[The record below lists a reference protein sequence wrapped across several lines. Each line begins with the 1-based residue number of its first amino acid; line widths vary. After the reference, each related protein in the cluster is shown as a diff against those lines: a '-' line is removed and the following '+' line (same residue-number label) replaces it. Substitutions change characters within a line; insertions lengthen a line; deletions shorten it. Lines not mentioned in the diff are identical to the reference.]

1 MPLPDRLAI
10 LRARVWALLRT
21 RRRTWIAIAATL
33 ALLLPLGWMWKSSL
47 LPDSYDM
54 AEMGYADWG
63 GGPVDEHHGMGHG
76 TPVKDLVADP
86 DRPADVRETLTVH
99 VDDGRYTV
107 NGTSPGP
114 TVEAT
119 VGDLVEVTLVND
131 NVDDGITLH
140 WHGVDVPNAE
150 DGVAG
155 VTQDAVLEGE
165 EHVYRFVAEDAG
177 TYWYHSHQVSHEQVR
192 RGLLGALVIRPQVPA
207 PEVQD
212 ELAVLHRYSDGATL
226 NGEEGTKEV
235 DAEPGQAVRLR
246 VVNTDNGL
254 ATLWVTGA
262 PYQVLAVDGR
272 DVNQPGEIDGLKYGL
287 PAGGRVDLGF
297 VVPEDG
303 IRVDF
308 GGSTAV
314 VFGEDPAG
322 GDETRAP
329 RESVDLLSY
338 GEPAEIGFDASDP
351 DRRFDY
357 RIGRRP
363 GFLDGRPGLFWTVNG
378 HLFPDI
384 PMYMVSE
391 GDIVVFEIDNGSGD
405 NHPMHLHGHHA
416 VVISRDGVAASGS
429 PWWVDSVEVKDGET
443 FEIAFVADN
452 PGIWMDHCHNL
463 VHAAEGLV
471 AHLMYTG
478 VESSYLVGGEPGNE
492 PE

>member
-1 MPLPDRLAI
+1 MSSATPPAD
-10 LRARVWALLRT
+10 LRARAWAFVRT
-21 RRRTWIAIAATL
+21 RRRVLLAVAATL
-33 ALLLPLGWMWKSSL
+33 AIVLPLGWMWQSSL
-47 LPDSYDM
+47 LPDSYDV
-54 AEMGYADWG
+54 AEMGYVDWG
-63 GGPVDEHHGMGHG
+63 GGPVDAHHGMGHG

-86 DRPADVRETLTVH
+86 ARPADVRETLTVH
-99 VDDGRYTV
+99 VEDGRYTV
-107 NGTSPGP
+107 NGTTPGP

-131 NVDDGITLH
+131 NVDDGISLH

-165 EHVYRFVAEDAG
+165 QYVYRFVAEDPG

-192 RGLLGALVIRPQVPA
+192 RGLLGALVIRP
-207 PEVQD
+207 EVTDPDFQE
-212 ELAVLHRYSDGATL
+212 ELAVLHRYASGATL
-226 NGEEGTKEV
+226 NGAEGITTL

-254 ATLWVTGA
+254 AALWVTGA
-262 PYQVLAVDGR
+262 AYRVLAVDSR
-272 DVNQPGEIDGLKYGL
+272 EINEPGEIEGEKYGL

-297 VVPEDG
+297 VVPEG
-303 IRVDF
+303 GVRIDF
-308 GGSTAV
+308 GASTTLV
-314 VFGEDPAG
+314 IGDDPTP
-322 GDETRAP
+322 GDQPPAP
-329 RESVDLLSY
+329 KEFVDLLTY
-338 GEPAEIGFDASDP
+338 GEPADIGFDAGDL
-351 DRRFDY
+351 DRRFEY
-357 RIGRRP
+357 RIGKRP
-363 GFLDGRPGLFWTVNG
+363 GFLDGRPGMWWTING

-391 GDIVVFEIDNGSGD
+391 GDVVVFEIDNGSGD

-416 VVISRDGVAASGS
+416 VVLSRDGVPASGS
-429 PWWVDSVEVKDGET
+429 PWWVDSLEVKDGEK

-471 AHLMYTG
+471 AHLMYTD
-478 VESSYLVGGEPGNE
+478 VASSYRVGGRSDNQ